1 VSRIVLDASAVLAML
16 ANEPGGEQVFESI
29 DNSLISAVNLSEV
42 AVVLARLGMP
52 DAEAHDHLS
61 ALPFDILPFDRQQAF
76 IAASLYSKTKA
87 FGLSFGD
94 RACLA
99 LALSGGFSV
108 LTADQAWK
116 KLNLGIKISLIR

>member
-1 VSRIVLDASAVLAML
+1 MSRIVLDASAVLAML